1 MSEYLDPN
9 AFTAGAIGPPGQRV
23 FYLQACDDS
32 SVSSVRLEKQQ
43 VSALA
48 EYLAG
53 MLHELPAPANVPADT
68 ELAEPVEA
76 AWTGGHLQ
84 VANDNYIYRIIN
96 RPDEPVTEDRTDGD
110 NQMTR
115 QPR

>member
-53 MLHELPAPANVPADT
+53 MLHDLPAPSDVPAAPQ
-68 ELAEPVEA
+68 LAEPVHAE
-76 AWTGGHLQ
+76 WTVGNIG
-84 VANDNYIYRIIN
+84 VAYDNDL
-96 RPDEPVTEDRTDGD
+96 DRTIIVPEALAAA
-110 NQMTR
+110 TE
-115 QPR
+115 PHA